1 MWVCLC
7 VAVNTSTVREAIDRG
22 ATSVKQIT
30 AACGAGKDCTMC
42 QRNLRA
48 LLREHFASMPTTEE
62 SP

>member
-7 VAVNTSTVREAIDRG
+7 MAVNCSTVRAAIDSG

-48 LLREHFASMPTTEE
+48 LLRDHLASQSPAEEPT
-62 SP
+62 